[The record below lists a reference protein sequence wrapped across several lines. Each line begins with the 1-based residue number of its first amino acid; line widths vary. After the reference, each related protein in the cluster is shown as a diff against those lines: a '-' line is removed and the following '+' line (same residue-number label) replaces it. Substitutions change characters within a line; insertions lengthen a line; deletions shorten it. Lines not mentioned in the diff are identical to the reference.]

1 MNDEKYYRAT
11 QYPYLIPDYSFVF
24 EGGEARP
31 IRTADDM
38 PVLNHRHPVIACGSN
53 LSHERLKQK
62 YGKDAEPL
70 PVIRMQ
76 LKNFDTVFAAHFAH
90 YGAIPATLHPSPGTI
105 VSLAL
110 NWLSDEQLVRM
121 HETEKDN
128 YHFCKLSRLDLM
140 PEFGGPLDSA
150 YAYISSTGC
159 WTPLDTPIPLA
170 AISATKRQGDSLKQ
184 EDALELA
191 RSRFAGD
198 ASIDSFITG
207 NIDNEQSRHDHAM
220 ALQGTTQ
227 TFSYDYL
234 EKLDMGL

>member
-1 MNDEKYYRAT
+1 MTPEQHYRAT
-11 QYPYLIPDYSFVF
+11 QYPYAISDFSFVF
-24 EGGEARP
+24 KNGEVIP
-31 IRTADDM
+31 IKAADGM
-38 PVLNHRHPVIACGSN
+38 PVLSHRHPVIACGSN

-62 YGKDAEPL
+62 YGNDSEPL

-76 LKNFDTVFAAHFAH
+76 LKNFDTVYAAHFAH

-110 NWLSDEQLVRM
+110 NWLSDEQLARM

-128 YHFCKLSRLDLM
+128 YHYCKLDNLELT
-140 PEFGGPLDSA
+140 PEFGPSLQSA

-159 WTPLDTPIPLA
+159 WTPQNTPIPLA
-170 AISATKRQGDSLKQ
+170 AVPASNRCWKALKQ

-191 RSRFAGD
+191 QRHIKDRHPLKT
-198 ASIDSFITG
+198 FIMKTV
-207 NIDNEQSRHDHAM
+207 NSAQTSQSHAA
-220 ALQGTTQ
+220 ALQNTTQ

-234 EKLDMGL
+234 EKLEMGL

>member
-1 MNDEKYYRAT
+1 
-11 QYPYLIPDYSFVF
+11 
-24 EGGEARP
+24 
-31 IRTADDM
+31 
-38 PVLNHRHPVIACGSN
+38 
-53 LSHERLKQK
+53 LKQK

-159 WTPLDTPIPLA
+159 WAPLDTPIPLA